1 MSIHKTISVLQHLW
15 RDTRGNMAPVDLI
28 LMTAITAIGV
38 MVGLVIVR
46 DGVVQE
52 MGDVAVALDN
62 LDQSFSASISLATV
76 GTVWSASY
84 IDDTATLTDPVGSEP
99 ACLNVGGPQ
108 YDEGDTL
115 LAVGTLFP

>member
-1 MSIHKTISVLQHLW
+1 MSIHKTISVVQQLW

-62 LDQSFSASISLATV
+62 LDQSFSASISLAERASSRQTCSTAAV
-76 GTVWSASY
+76 VSARRRASS
-84 IDDTATLTDPVGSEP
+84 TTFRPRSAM
-99 ACLNVGGPQ
+99 AR
-108 YDEGDTL
+108 
-115 LAVGTLFP
+115 A

>member
-1 MSIHKTISVLQHLW
+1 MSIHNKYAVLQRLW

-52 MGDVAVALDN
+52 MGDVAVALE
-62 LDQSFSASISLATV
+62 SLPGLGPDVAARLREV
-76 GTVWSASY
+76 RA
-84 IDDTATLTDPVGSEP
+84 EKP
-99 ACLNVGGPQ
+99 A
-108 YDEGDTL
+108 
-115 LAVGTLFP
+115 AVRIM